1 MSLGLVAI
9 VGSPSVGK
17 STIFNRIIGE
27 KKSIIEETRG
37 VTRDRIYA
45 HTSWL
50 TKYFDIVDTGG
61 IELENST
68 FQTQIRMQV
77 EIAINEADV
86 ILFVVD
92 GKLGLND
99 DDYLVAKMLYKCK
112 KPVILAVNKIDDT
125 HLINNIYEF
134 YSLGLG
140 EPIPCSGAHGVGI
153 GEILDKIL
161 EYLNKNEE
169 KQSQL
174 TGLRFSIIGRPNVG
188 KSSLCNAILNE
199 NRVIVSNVEGTTRD
213 AVDTKFT
220 RNGKEYVVIDTAGLK
235 KRGKIYEAIDKY
247 AALRALRAIDAS
259 DVCLLVIDGNAG
271 IQEQDKHVV
280 GYAVEAKKA
289 IIIIV
294 NKRDLVKKD
303 NNTMN
308 EFTKEIRKEFKFL
321 DYAPVIYTS
330 AINKLR
336 IDNIFD
342 MLEKVY
348 ESYTFQIQTSVLNDI
363 IQEAQMMNETPEFNG
378 GRCRIYYAQQVSSKP
393 LTIALF
399 VNEPTWMHFS
409 YMRYIE
415 NRIRNSFELIG
426 SPINLVLRKRKWWI
440 FLYMDVVLLL

>member
-68 FQTQIRMQV
+68 FQSQIRMQV

-99 DDYLVAKMLYKCK
+99 DDYLVAKMLYKCN

-280 GYAVEAKKA
+280 AYAVEAKKA

-294 NKRDLVKKD
+294 NKWDLVKKD

-426 SPINLVLRKRKWWI
+426 SPINLVLRKRK
-440 FLYMDVVLLL
+440 

>member
-68 FQTQIRMQV
+68 FQSQIRMQV
-77 EIAINEADV
+77 EIAIDEADV

-92 GKLGLND
+92 GKVGLND
-99 DDYLVAKMLYKCK
+99 DDYLVAKMLYKSN
-112 KPVILAVNKIDDT
+112 KPVILAVNKIDDS

-161 EYLNKNEE
+161 EYLSKNEE

-213 AVDTKFT
+213 AVDTKFV

-247 AALRALRAIDAS
+247 AALRALRAIDGS
-259 DVCLLVIDGNAG
+259 DVCLLVVDGNEG
-271 IQEQDKHVV
+271 IKEQDKHVV
-280 GYAVEAKKA
+280 GYAIEAKKA

-294 NKRDLVKKD
+294 NKWDLVKKD

-336 IDNIFD
+336 IDDIFD
-342 MLEKVY
+342 TLEKVY

-415 NRIRNSFELIG
+415 NRIRESFELTG
-426 SPINLVLRKRKWWI
+426 SPINLVLRKRK
-440 FLYMDVVLLL
+440 

>member
-50 TKYFDIVDTGG
+50 TKKFDIVDTGG
-61 IELENST
+61 IELADTT
-68 FQTQIRMQV
+68 FQKQIRMQV
-77 EIAINEADV
+77 EIAIEQADV

-92 GKLGLND
+92 GQIGLNE
-99 DDYLVAKMLYKCK
+99 DDYLVARMLYKSK
-112 KPVILAVNKIDDT
+112 KPVVLAVNKIDDT
-125 HLINNIYEF
+125 HLINNKFEF

-140 EPIPCSGAHGVGI
+140 DPIAVSGAHGVGI
-153 GEILDKIL
+153 GDVLDRIVEILS
-161 EYLNKNEE
+161 KNEE
-169 KQSQL
+169 KESQI

-213 AVDTKFT
+213 AIDTKFI
-220 RNGKEYVVIDTAGLK
+220 RNDNEYVVIDTAGLK

-247 AALRALRAIDAS
+247 AALRALRAIDQS
-259 DVCLLVIDGNAG
+259 DVCLLVIDGSEG
-271 IQEQDKHVV
+271 IKEQDKHVV

-289 IIIIV
+289 IIVIV
-294 NKRDLVKKD
+294 NKWDLVKKD

-321 DYAPVIYTS
+321 DYAPIIYTS

-336 IDNIFD
+336 IENIFE

-348 ESYTFQIQTSVLNDI
+348 DSYTFQISTSVLNDI
-363 IQEAQMMNETPEFNG
+363 IQEAQMMNETPNFNG

-399 VNEPTWMHFS
+399 VNEPSWMHFS
-409 YMRYIE
+409 YMRYLE
-415 NRIRNSFELIG
+415 NRIRDTFELIG
-426 SPINLVLRKRKWWI
+426 SPINLVLRKRK
-440 FLYMDVVLLL
+440 

>member
-68 FQTQIRMQV
+68 FQSQIRMQV

-294 NKRDLVKKD
+294 NKWDLVKKD

-426 SPINLVLRKRKWWI
+426 SPINLVLRKRK
-440 FLYMDVVLLL
+440 

>member
-68 FQTQIRMQV
+68 FQSQIRMQV

-92 GKLGLND
+92 GKVGLND
-99 DDYLVAKMLYKCK
+99 DDYLVAKMLYKSN
-112 KPVILAVNKIDDT
+112 KPVILAVNKIDDS

-161 EYLNKNEE
+161 EYLSKNEE

-213 AVDTKFT
+213 AVDTKFV

-247 AALRALRAIDAS
+247 AALRALRAIDGS
-259 DVCLLVIDGNAG
+259 DVCLLVIDGNEG
-271 IQEQDKHVV
+271 IKEQDKHVV
-280 GYAVEAKKA
+280 GYAIEAKKA

-294 NKRDLVKKD
+294 NKWDLVKKD

-336 IDNIFD
+336 IDDIFD
-342 MLEKVY
+342 TLEKVY

-415 NRIRNSFELIG
+415 NRIRESFELTG
-426 SPINLVLRKRKWWI
+426 SPINLVLRKRK
-440 FLYMDVVLLL
+440 

>member
-50 TKYFDIVDTGG
+50 TKNFDIVDTGG

-68 FQTQIRMQV
+68 FQAQIRMQV
-77 EIAINEADV
+77 EIAIEEADV

-92 GKLGLND
+92 GKIGLNE
-99 DDYLVAKMLYKCK
+99 DDYLVARMLYKSK
-112 KPVILAVNKIDDT
+112 KPVVLAVNKIDDS
-125 HLINNIYEF
+125 HLINNKYEF

-140 EPIPCSGAHGVGI
+140 DPIAVSGAHGVGI
-153 GEILDKIL
+153 GDILDKIVEIL
-161 EYLNKNEE
+161 SKNEE
-169 KQSQL
+169 KESQL

-199 NRVIVSNVEGTTRD
+199 NRVIVSNIEGTTRD
-213 AVDTKFT
+213 AIDTKFI
-220 RNGKEYVVIDTAGLK
+220 RNDKEYVVIDTAGLK

-247 AALRALRAIDAS
+247 AALRALRAIDQS

-271 IQEQDKHVV
+271 IKEQDKHVV

-308 EFTKEIRKEFKFL
+308 EFTKQIRKEFKFL
-321 DYAPVIYTS
+321 DYAPIIYTS

-336 IDNIFD
+336 IENIFET
-342 MLEKVY
+342 LEKVY
-348 ESYTFQIQTSVLNDI
+348 ESYTFQISTSVLNDI
-363 IQEAQMMNETPEFNG
+363 IQEAQMMNETPDFNG

-399 VNEPTWMHFS
+399 VNDPQFMHFS

-415 NRIRNSFELIG
+415 NRIRDSFELIG
-426 SPINLVLRKRKWWI
+426 SPINLVLRKRK
-440 FLYMDVVLLL
+440 

>member
-68 FQTQIRMQV
+68 FQSQIRMQV

-92 GKLGLND
+92 GKIGLND
-99 DDYLVAKMLYKCK
+99 DDYLVAKMLYKSN
-112 KPVILAVNKIDDT
+112 KPVILAVNKIDDS

-161 EYLNKNEE
+161 EYLSKNEE

-213 AVDTKFT
+213 AVDTKFV

-247 AALRALRAIDAS
+247 AALRALRAIDGS
-259 DVCLLVIDGNAG
+259 DVCLLVIDGNEG
-271 IQEQDKHVV
+271 IKEQDKHVV
-280 GYAVEAKKA
+280 GYAIEAKKA

-294 NKRDLVKKD
+294 NKWDLVKKD

-336 IDNIFD
+336 IDDIFD
-342 MLEKVY
+342 TLEKVY

-415 NRIRNSFELIG
+415 NRIRESFELTG
-426 SPINLVLRKRKWWI
+426 SPINLVLRKRK
-440 FLYMDVVLLL
+440 

>member
-68 FQTQIRMQV
+68 FQSQIRMQV

-99 DDYLVAKMLYKCK
+99 DDYLVAKMLYKCN

-426 SPINLVLRKRKWWI
+426 SPINLVLRKRK
-440 FLYMDVVLLL
+440 